1 MRNHELAFG
10 PPSGDR
16 TGLPTDTSG
25 SRIAARRKGTDPV
38 SHTQR
43 RPLHALVALSASRAD
58 LVIVPPLPSPLR
70 HFRLGILFFHP
81 QSVLLLESPRI
92 SVELISVFN
101 YHLTPDV
108 RPRYIVSILLV
119 LLTLTGGHVGFIV
132 FNAITEKSLCFPL
145 YFFPEKSTSTISKTL
160 NN

>member
-43 RPLHALVALSASRAD
+43 RPLLALSASRAD
-58 LVIVPPLPSPLR
+58 LVVVPPLPYPHR

-108 RPRYIVSILLV
+108 RPRYIV
-119 LLTLTGGHVGFIV
+119 TY
-132 FNAITEKSLCFPL
+132 C
-145 YFFPEKSTSTISKTL
+145 
-160 NN
+160 

>member
-43 RPLHALVALSASRAD
+43 RPLRALVALSASRAD
-58 LVIVPPLPSPLR
+58 LVVVPPLPSPLR

-108 RPRYIVSILLV
+108 RPRYVLLV
-119 LLTLTGGHVGFIV
+119 LLTLTGGHVGYIV
-132 FNAITEKSLCFPL
+132 CNAITEKSLRFPL
-145 YFFPEKSTSTISKTL
+145 YFLPEKSTSTISKTL